1 MTIGF
6 NALGR
11 MGRLCNQ
18 MFQYSALKGIA
29 RNTGVDCCIPHYTQA
44 VDDGIGNMLRTEL
57 FDSFNLNVKLGLLNN
72 GHAPVVQER
81 FFHFD
86 EELFNNCPDHVSLQ
100 GYFQTEKYFKHIE
113 SEIREDFTFKDEVL
127 TPCKEMIESV
137 ENPIALHIRR
147 GDYVK
152 NSDNHPVCSIEYYDA
167 ALGKFDDDRNVIVFS
182 DDPLWCHDE
191 GIFGDDRFII
201 SENDDNRVDLC
212 LMSLCND
219 FIIANSTYSW
229 WGAWLSSNK
238 DKKVIAPVQWFGKT
252 GYTKDH
258 NTKDLIPDDWIKISA
273 GQE

>member
-18 MFQYSALKGIA
+18 MFQYAALKGIA

-57 FDSFNLNVKLGLLNN
+57 FDSFDLDVKVGLLNN
-72 GHAPVVQER
+72 GHAPVVNER
-81 FFHFD
+81 HFHFD
-86 EELFNNCPDHVSLQ
+86 EELFKMCPDHVDLR

-113 SEIREDFTFKDEVL
+113 KEIRSDFTFKDEIL
-127 TPCKEMIESV
+127 NPCKEMIESV
-137 ENPIALHIRR
+137 ENPIALHVRR
-147 GDYVK
+147 GDYIK
-152 NSDNHPVCSIEYYDA
+152 NAENHFNLPIEYYDA

-191 GIFGDDRFII
+191 GIFVDDRFII
-201 SENDDNRVDLC
+201 SENEDNRVDLC
-212 LMSLCND
+212 LMSLCDD
-219 FIIANSTYSW
+219 FIIANSSYSW
-229 WGAWLSSNK
+229 WGAWLSTNK
-238 DKKVIAPVQWFGKT
+238 DKKVIAPVQWFGTK

-258 NTKDLIPDDWIKISA
+258 DTKDLIPETWIRIPD

>member
-1 MTIGF
+1 MIGF

-18 MFQYSALKGIA
+18 MFQYSALKGLASRIGA
-29 RNTGVDCCIPHYTQA
+29 DIIIPYYPDA
-44 VDDGIGNMLRTEL
+44 VDDGIGNMLRSEL
-57 FDSFNLNVKLGLLNN
+57 FDSFDLKVKTGLLNN

-86 EELFNNCPDHVSLQ
+86 EELFNHCPDHVSLQ

-113 SEIREDFTFKDEVL
+113 DQIRSDFTFKDEIL
-127 TPCKEMIESV
+127 NPCREMISTLD
-137 ENPIALHIRR
+137 NPIALHVRR

-152 NSDNHPVCSIEYYDA
+152 NSINHPVCSLEYYKA
-167 ALGKFDDDRNVIVFS
+167 ALDHFDSDRTVVVFS
-182 DDPLWCHDE
+182 DDSVWCHDE
-191 GIFGDDRFII
+191 PTFSDDRFII

-238 DKKVIAPVQWFGKT
+238 NKKVIAPAQWFGNE

-258 NTKDLIPDDWIKISA
+258 NTKDVIPETWMRISD